1 MEEIKTTFEPSF
13 EVILANIGLIRES
26 VKKYNNIHSEEFHK
40 FFKNNE
46 KFIKES
52 IPEFKNMIISTDEF
66 QISFYKKD
74 WCVNDD
80 QICFILQWDYSN
92 KIEGFKKN
100 PFIGLYVPLK
110 DKYRFFKESLEGEL
124 SKNQN
129 EILYDYFTADSNDDD
144 DIPRFKYIDIAKYG
158 NGEKFN
164 YEAFLS
170 DVITEFKKLAQLTN
184 TIDEILKRIKPK
196 RK

>member
-1 MEEIKTTFEPSF
+1 MLVYFIILSFFQVFYFFDSIFLYHTKNTF
-13 EVILANIGLIRES
+13 
-26 VKKYNNIHSEEFHK
+26 
-40 FFKNNE
+40 
-46 KFIKES
+46 
-52 IPEFKNMIISTDEF
+52 IISKINILRNPYTGL
-66 QISFYKKD
+66 SFP
-74 WCVNDD
+74 
-80 QICFILQWDYSN
+80 N
-92 KIEGFKKN
+92 KWN
-100 PFIGLYVPLK
+100 
-110 DKYRFFKESLEGEL
+110 KYRSFNDSLENEL
-124 SKNQN
+124 LKNQN